1 MDEGSGGSL
10 LSVLAHSN
18 FSFNYKQS
26 DKHLASRS
34 PQLVLTRS
42 GPPEGK
48 LPPMDGGFGVFTRV
62 AVNKRV
68 CNNELF
74 LVYLRRGGGCVASS

>member
-1 MDEGSGGSL
+1 M
-10 LSVLAHSN
+10 LAHSN
-18 FSFNYKQS
+18 VSLNYKQS
-26 DKHLASRS
+26 DRRLASRRT
-34 PQLVLTRS
+34 QLVLTHT

-74 LVYLRRGGGCVASS
+74 LVYLRQEGGGVVLPAHK